1 MFIPISLD
9 AFMVAGLNQFRDN
22 VPITKETSRFVPKE
36 NPLTGISM
44 LQRLTCHGIKLQLCN
59 IHGIF
64 KLYKKLFTFIYHP
77 NRRGLTGT
85 GPPSVLKINFFEL
98 CGKTNRKKP
107 MLPKN
112 SISPLLHMQDCY
124 RYL

>member
-36 NPLTGISM
+36 NPLTGISV

-64 KLYKKLFTFIYHP
+64 KLYTKLFTFIYHP

-85 GPPSVLKINFFEL
+85 GPPSVLKIKYV
-98 CGKTNRKKP
+98 GKLTG
-107 MLPKN
+107 KN
-112 SISPLLHMQDCY
+112 PCCEKIVFHHYYIPRIVIDIC
-124 RYL
+124 R